1 MQGARDA
8 GSTREG
14 ADPVSTTGAT
24 SFGDLLRRFRLAAGL
39 TQEELAERAGLS
51 RRGITDLERGA
62 RTSPRRETLALLI
75 TALGL
80 VGDDRAKFVATARR
94 RSFAPAASP
103 RKTLDTHQ
111 HNLPVQSTSLLGR
124 EEQVAALTALLRRAD
139 VRLVTLTGPG
149 GIGKTRL
156 AMQVAAD
163 LLDDFPD
170 GVWYVRLSGLSDPA
184 LVLPTVAQTLGLRE
198 QGNLPF

>member
-62 RTSPRRETLALLI
+62 RTTPRRETLALLV

-80 VGDDRAKFVATARR
+80 ARDDRAAFEASARR
-94 RSFAPAASP
+94 RSCAPAASP
-103 RKTLDTHQ
+103 LTTLNTHR
-111 HNLPVQSTSLLGR
+111 HNLPVQPMSLLGR
-124 EEQVAALTALLRRAD
+124 EEQVAALT
-139 VRLVTLTGPG
+139 
-149 GIGKTRL
+149 
-156 AMQVAAD
+156 
-163 LLDDFPD
+163 
-170 GVWYVRLSGLSDPA
+170 
-184 LVLPTVAQTLGLRE
+184 
-198 QGNLPF
+198 